1 MQVPIIWLVILAVLL
16 IIEIATLGL
25 TTIWFAGGALVAFL
39 VSLVGGPLWLQITL
53 FIVVSFILL
62 VFTRPAAARLLNKKV
77 EKTNVES
84 LPGQKAVVLQEINN
98 IQGTGQVRMNGLE
111 WTARSQSGKII
122 PKDAIVNVVTVEGV
136 KLIVEEEN

>member
-1 MQVPIIWLVILAVLL
+1 MHFLASL
-16 IIEIATLGL
+16 I
-25 TTIWFAGGALVAFL
+25 
-39 VSLVGGPLWLQITL
+39 GGPLWLQITL

-98 IQGTGQVRMNGLE
+98 LQGTGQVRINGLE
-111 WTARSQSGKII
+111 WTARSLNDQII
-122 PKDAIVNVVTVEGV
+122 SKDAVVTVVTVEGV

>member
-62 VFTRPAAARLLNKKV
+62 VFY
-77 EKTNVES
+77 KTGS
-84 LPGQKAVVLQEINN
+84 CPIAQQEGGKD
-98 IQGTGQVRMNGLE
+98 QCGKSSRAEG
-111 WTARSQSGKII
+111 SGSSG
-122 PKDAIVNVVTVEGV
+122 DQ
-136 KLIVEEEN
+136 